1 MADKEK
7 YSVEYIDK
15 LTDILAKKH
24 IEVFE
29 IPGKLKIERESKEIL
44 REENAQKDK
53 VSRTA
58 DRMKIGM

>member
-29 IPGKLKIERESKEIL
+29 IPGKLKMRERVK
-44 REENAQKDK
+44 RF
-53 VSRTA
+53 
-58 DRMKIGM
+58 